1 MSKNIVLITTI
12 TAIALIGL
20 VGALAYLGFSQVP
33 RDEEQGGQ
41 GMREEQPVGT
51 LPELPEVPVVQP
63 KEPTI
68 TEPTDTSDWKT
79 YRNEEYGFEMR
90 YPGNYYVSDYS
101 EYKRLE
107 DWLPYASY
115 YVPIYLYLDEKPHRS
130 IPGSVIDER
139 SEGDLQSGLKSILV
153 EGWYQETE
161 DARRERREKGET
173 EPFLLS
179 KQYVRKD
186 TNRYGIEGILY
197 DIEIQLAPNTT
208 KKARMITF
216 KLNNLYFTLRNKTH
230 NLDNLLEEVFKEF
243 RPAAL

>member
-1 MSKNIVLITTI
+1 MPKNIAIITI
-12 TAIALIGL
+12 TAIVLIVLGGAAAYIGL
-20 VGALAYLGFSQVP
+20 RQVP
-33 RDEEQGGQ
+33 GQEGTGQ
-41 GMREEQPVGT
+41 GDEG
-51 LPELPEVPVVQP
+51 VQP
-63 KEPTI
+63 ERSAITIPEEPTI
-68 TEPTDTSDWKT
+68 PEPIDTSDWKI
-79 YRNEEYGFEMR
+79 YHNEEFGFEVR